1 MFRRKRGVLQEIAPE
16 EIFLDSS
23 NASDLD
29 KSRFEGKLEQPLS
42 YKTYWSVGVLLA
54 AIVLTLT
61 ARAGYLQ
68 VIKGTAYAS
77 QSAHNSLESTDL
89 FAPRGVITDRNGVVI
104 AQNKELE
111 DGVLTRHYTLPGMGQ
126 IIGYVS
132 KPKKDTSGNYYDKS
146 QTGLAGL
153 EAKYDAVLQGTN
165 GRLLVEKDALGKVR
179 STGEIIPAKG
189 GAALALSVDVN
200 LEKHFITAIKETADR
215 AGYIAG
221 AGVIMDVATG
231 EVLAIA
237 SYPSYDPN
245 VMSAGFPA
253 DVIEGYSKSNGHPFL
268 DHAVQGVYS
277 PGSIVKPFVA
287 AGALTDG
294 LITPDTVINDQ
305 GKIVVPDPFNPGK
318 NYVFNGWKVLGPLTV
333 DKAVA
338 WSSDIFFY
346 TISGG
351 FGSQKGMGIDRLNY
365 WYQQFGFGTPTAI
378 DLPQEAAGLL
388 PTPEWKERVLKE
400 PWYLGDTYFTS
411 IGQYSM
417 QVTPIQAVRAMA
429 AIANGG
435 KLYRPTL
442 LKQDPT
448 VAPAP
453 VATVPVTPDS
463 LDVVRSGMRFGVTG
477 AIAQML
483 HVPYVSVAAKT
494 GTAQAG
500 TRNQY
505 DNSWILGFFPYEKP
519 KYAFVIVLERGPAGV
534 PEKAAHAMRRFLD
547 LLKQDDSPYIGGSG
561 ATATQTATTS
571 NAL

>member
-1 MFRRKRGVLQEIAPE
+1 MLRRRRTVLQEIAPE
-16 EIFLDSS
+16 EIFLDAS
-23 NASDLD
+23 NTSDLD

-42 YKTYWSVGVLLA
+42 YKTYWSIGVLLTG
-54 AIVLTLT
+54 IVLTLT
-61 ARAGYLQ
+61 LRAAYLQ
-68 VIKGTAYAS
+68 VVMGSVYAS
-77 QSAHNSLESTDL
+77 QSEHNSLESTDL
-89 FAPRGVITDRNGVVI
+89 FAPRGIITDRNGVI
-104 AQNKELE
+104 LAQNRELE

-132 KPKKDTSGNYYDKS
+132 KPKKDSSGNYYDTS
-146 QTGLAGL
+146 QKGLAGL
-153 EAKYDAVLQGTN
+153 EAKYDDLLQGKN
-165 GRLLVEKDALGKVR
+165 GKLLVEKDALGNVR
-179 STGEIIPAKG
+179 STGEIIPAKEG
-189 GAALALSVDVN
+189 TPLVLSIDAN

-215 AGYIAG
+215 ANYIAG
-221 AGVIMDVATG
+221 AGVIMDVDTG

-237 SYPSYDPN
+237 SHPSYDPN

-253 DVIEGYSKSNGHPFL
+253 EVIEGYNKSDGHPFL

-277 PGSIVKPFVA
+277 PGSIVKPFVS

-294 LITPDTVINDQ
+294 LITPNTVINDQ
-305 GKIVVPDPFNPGK
+305 GKIVVPDPYNPGK
-318 NYVFNGWKVLGPLTV
+318 SYSFTGWKVLGPV
-333 DKAVA
+333 NVAEAIA
-338 WSSDIFFY
+338 WSSDIYFY

-365 WYQQFGFGTPTAI
+365 WYEQFGFGAATGI
-378 DLPQEAAGLL
+378 DLPQEASGLL
-388 PTPEWKERVLKE
+388 PTPEWKKRVLKE

-417 QVTPIQAVRAMA
+417 QVTPIQAVRAVA
-429 AIANGG
+429 AVANGG

-442 LKQDPT
+442 LKQDPKARPT
-448 VAPAP
+448 P
-453 VATVPVTPDS
+453 VATVPVTPAS
-463 LDVVRSGMRFGVTG
+463 LEVAQAGMRLAVTE

-483 HVPYVSVAAKT
+483 HVPYLTVAAKT

-547 LLKQDDSPYIGGSG
+547 LLKQDDSPYVGGSG
-561 ATATQTATTS
+561 VTPTQTATTS
-571 NAL
+571 AAR